1 MTEDVLTTKLCS
13 DQTVLTLCICQLSYI
28 AVGMGSVMGQLGKG
42 LVEGNKLTFDY
53 FFSYNFFLYPF
64 LIPCIL
70 VISVPCKPLEG
81 QKKTFPKSPILLL
94 LALTFVKVLFSQ

>member
-53 FFSYNFFLYPF
+53 FFSYNFFFVPFFDSLYSSHICP
-64 LIPCIL
+64 LQTTGRAEEN
-70 VISVPCKPLEG
+70 IS
-81 QKKTFPKSPILLL
+81 
-94 LALTFVKVLFSQ
+94 

>member
-53 FFSYNFFLYPF
+53 FFS
-64 LIPCIL
+64 
-70 VISVPCKPLEG
+70 
-81 QKKTFPKSPILLL
+81 
-94 LALTFVKVLFSQ
+94 